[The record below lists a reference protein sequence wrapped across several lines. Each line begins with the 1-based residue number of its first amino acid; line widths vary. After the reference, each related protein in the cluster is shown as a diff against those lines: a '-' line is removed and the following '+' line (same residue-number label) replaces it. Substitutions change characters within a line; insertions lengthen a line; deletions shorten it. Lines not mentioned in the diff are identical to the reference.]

1 MTQALIIFSEKQTIL
16 NAIDRNQPITVF
28 LVIISLFSS
37 YNVMKINYK
46 GEVYGFRLFNR
57 KYWDVKDLV

>member
-1 MTQALIIFSEKQTIL
+1 MTPDFY
-16 NAIDRNQPITVF
+16 
-28 LVIISLFSS
+28 VIISLFGS

-57 KYWDVKDLV
+57 KYWDVKNLV